1 MHFINQR
8 KIFYTISGTALVLS
22 VFIFLFIPKNFGIDM
37 TGGVQVEYSVSEMP
51 TEEKLAEVKK
61 DIMDTYLF
69 EGKKVLSDVNVYPVN
84 TSSLRADI
92 GLNVEPDKQK

>member
-22 VFIFLFIPKNFGIDM
+22 VFIFLFVPKNFGIDM

-69 EGKKVLSDVNVYPVN
+69 EGKKVLSDVNIYPVN
-84 TSSLRADI
+84 TSSVRADI
-92 GLNVEPDKQK
+92 GLNIEPDKQK